1 MIIDLIAGGVLVL
14 LVLAGFKSG
23 FIPALLGLV
32 GYLVGGFLGLISA
45 RAFASEW
52 TGLWSVIGLHLLL
65 IFIGAKLGQASAR
78 SLGKGIRGIFGPLK
92 FLDSL
97 LGGVLGGIR
106 AILLMMIALVLTS
119 ALPNETLQLQLGE
132 SQLNQYINA
141 HLPNLVLDGF
151 SKVREFSPN

>member
-1 MIIDLIAGGVLVL
+1 MIIDLIAGAVLVL

-23 FIPALLGLV
+23 FIPTLLGLA

-45 RAFASEW
+45 REFTSEW

-97 LGGVLGGIR
+97 LGGALGGIK
-106 AILLMMIALVLTS
+106 AILLTIVVLVLTS

-132 SQLNQYINA
+132 SELNQYINS